1 MAIYYRTTVT
11 AVGPEVAELLEG
23 GILILFAEGAPPELA
38 DVSALHRVAEGP
50 AAEAPPV
57 GAAITIGSVT
67 ATLTAIGA
75 QAWTKVAEIGHV
87 VINFDGAALSGRS
100 GELSA
105 SVVPTTELIEAVQ
118 PGASITIS
126 G

>member
-1 MAIYYRTTVT
+1 MAIYYRTTIT

-38 DVSALHRVAEGP
+38 EVSALHRVVEGP
-50 AAEAPPV
+50 AAEAPPA

-67 ATLTAIGA
+67 ATLTAIGE
-75 QAWTKVAEIGHV
+75 QAWAKVADIGHV

-105 SVVPTTELIEAVQ
+105 SVVPTAELLEAVR
-118 PGASITIS
+118 PGVSITIS

>member
-1 MAIYYRTTVT
+1 MAIFYRTTIT
-11 AVGPEVAELLEG
+11 AVGPEVAELLDG

-38 DVSALHRVAEGP
+38 ELSALHRVLEGP

-67 ATLTAIGA
+67 ATLTAVGEH
-75 QAWTKVAEIGHV
+75 AWTKVADIGHV
-87 VINFDGAALSGRS
+87 VINFDGATLSGRS

-105 SVVPTTELIEAVQ
+105 SAVPTAELIEAVQ